1 VAANTGYLG
10 GPIPIAL
17 LVGIYNQFIRPG
29 HIGEMSLIG
38 CVLLLVALVYG
49 RTVAETPEAG
59 FTAISPAHP
68 AFAERAGSRDAV
80 TKITDVHTDRLL
92 PCQGSRTSR
101 RRSHRS
107 RKQNQPRFR
116 RLRSERYPCQ

>member
-1 VAANTGYLG
+1 MTYGGNLTGG
-10 GPIPIAL
+10 VTNWITASQTCQPIQRFDFLCLASIAIL
-17 LVGIYNQFIRPG
+17 AWRDADDGDDPYCRSG
-29 HIGEMSLIG
+29 
-38 CVLLLVALVYG
+38 
-49 RTVAETPEAG
+49 
-59 FTAISPAHP
+59 SPAHP
-68 AFAERAGSRDAV
+68 AFAERAGSRDAM
-80 TKITDVHTDRLL
+80 TEITDVHTDRLL